1 MKNINRKGTQRY
13 TKGPVPRLYS
23 SFARLPRLCGKI
35 LKNTFSLIKNPA
47 AGQRGILISLLALF
61 PFSLGA
67 EAGPPGGAEFS
78 IRFYD
83 KRVYHAAGE
92 GDEPIYVQATVTNKS
107 PESFRFKLADE
118 RAFSIEFEVR
128 TLSNRAVEAAD
139 ALVRRRAAGG
149 KVFFREISVE
159 SGESF
164 SFIEDLR
171 DYADL
176 REPGAF
182 VVKARLHPEL
192 FREESRRDGGD
203 GRGPAQGLVP
213 VTALQTVR
221 QAALESN
228 RLSLS
233 LRPPVIPGPGGRPAA
248 IDLDTGAILRKERL
262 APDEV
267 VEYLIGARQK
277 SQWEK
282 FFLYLDLEEMIARD
296 PAKRRQWNAESEEG
310 RQRMLE
316 RYRGEL
322 RQSVI
327 DGDITAIPFEFEI
340 QRTDYNALEGTVVVL
355 EKFRT
360 GTNYTE
366 RKRYTYYIKRKN
378 DYWVIVDY
386 VVANLGTE

>member
-1 MKNINRKGTQRY
+1 MVKR
-13 TKGPVPRLYS
+13 VLVV
-23 SFARLPRLCGKI
+23 
-35 LKNTFSLIKNPA
+35 
-47 AGQRGILISLLALF
+47 LISLLTLAPSF
-61 PFSLGA
+61 LGA
-67 EAGPPGGAEFS
+67 EVPGGAEFS

-83 KRVYHAAGE
+83 KRIYHAAGE
-92 GDEPIYVQATVTNKS
+92 GEPIYVEATIANRS
-107 PESFRFKLADE
+107 PEVFRFKLAED
-118 RAFSIEFEVR
+118 RAFSIEFDVR
-128 TLSNRAVEAAD
+128 TLTNRTVETAD
-139 ALVRRRAAGG
+139 TLIRRRTTSGRI
-149 KVFFREISVE
+149 FFREISVE

-171 DYADL
+171 NYADL

-182 VVKARLHPEL
+182 VVRARIYPEL
-192 FREESRRDGGD
+192 LRSELLGPEEFRPDLFRSESSQPALYWPENQ
-203 GRGPAQGLVP
+203 GPESP
-213 VTALQTVR
+213 
-221 QAALESN
+221 ALESN

-233 LRPPVIPGPGGRPAA
+233 LRPPVIPGPGGIPAA
-248 IDLDTGAILRKERL
+248 IDLDTGAILSKERL

-267 VEYLIGARQK
+267 VEYLISARQK

-282 FFLYLDLEEMIARD
+282 FFLYLDLEEMISRD
-296 PAKRRQWNAESEEG
+296 PARRRRWIAEGEEG
-310 RQRMLE
+310 RRRMLE
-316 RYRGEL
+316 RYREEMQ
-322 RQSVI
+322 QSVI

-340 QRTDYNALEGTVVVL
+340 QRTDYNAVEGTVVVL